1 MTGAVFREMDSD
13 GRECVQSYDHLIDV
27 WKIFAVK

>member
-13 GRECVQSYDHLIDV
+13 GRECVQSYDHLIDAI
-27 WKIFAVK
+27 IFVE

>member
-27 WKIFAVK
+27 IIFVE